1 MRDVIFAT
9 LLAGF
14 LTVAP
19 AWSQDNGGNNDNGNN
34 SGNNNGDSGGQP
46 LDGDV
51 RDKMESAFGTD
62 FSDVRNHGDNESA
75 TMSENS
81 GAQAYTHGGDLY
93 LNNAETTGGER
104 GGRVLI
110 AHELAHV
117 LQQQGQQS
125 TATETDETESE
136 EKGEPDPRVERRQAS
151 EERRQRRPERRIPD

>member
-14 LTVAP
+14 LTVGP
-19 AWSQDNGGNNDNGNN
+19 AWSQDNGGNNNNGNN

-51 RDKMESAFGTD
+51 RDQMESTFGN
-62 FSDVRNHGDNESA
+62 DVSGVNVHNGNEAA
-75 TMSENS
+75 TMSEEI
-81 GAQAYTHGGDLY
+81 GAQAYTARNDVY
-93 LNNAETTGGER
+93 LGNAETTGGER
-104 GGRVLI
+104 GGRVM

-117 LQQQGQQS
+117 AQQGQQS
-125 TATETDETESE
+125 TATETEEAEPE
-136 EKGEPDPRVERRQAS
+136 EKGEPDPLAERRQAS